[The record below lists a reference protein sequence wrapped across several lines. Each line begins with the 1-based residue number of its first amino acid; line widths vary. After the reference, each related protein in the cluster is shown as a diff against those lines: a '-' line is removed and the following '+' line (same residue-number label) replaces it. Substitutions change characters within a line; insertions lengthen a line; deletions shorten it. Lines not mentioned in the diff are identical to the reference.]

1 MLTRHH
7 LSSFIFRNISFHT
20 DIRQQV
26 ALAKHELLPIPATG
40 QVCSEFGI
48 HPQLPA
54 IKDLYNDEDLLFF
67 ANTGVLSQPVN
78 KDNYYE
84 LTNIQLFS
92 HNHMRDES
100 RRIDPYD
107 VSEGTGVLGR
117 MSDVMTSQGYNVGS
131 FSVDGISV
139 SLVGKP
145 GMSDAP
151 VAVNQ
156 NGVGK
161 VHLGET
167 KDFIS
172 KLHNHTSNDSGAFAD
187 TWSSSL
193 MKSIGLNELLTNEME
208 DLSTKTEFPNTELGN
223 AFSTVS
229 KLIATRKARGSDFD
243 TFYIEKKGKCLFLYS
258 ISMPLNVIFLTCFYD
273 DLFLIGFDT
282 HASVEAAL
290 NSLFYELNGA
300 YHAFS
305 EEMKSLYIWDN
316 VTVVQTSDFARTLDP
331 NGGGGTDHAWGGNY
345 MLMGMLIIILNIH
358 KRG

>member
-84 LTNIQLFS
+84 LTNTQLFA

-131 FSVDGISV
+131 FSVDEV
-139 SLVGKP
+139 SLTLIGKP

-151 VAVNQ
+151 VGVNPS
-156 NGVGK
+156 GIGK
-161 VHLGET
+161 AHLGET

-208 DLSTKTEFPNTELGN
+208 DLSTKTEFPNTNLGN

-229 KLIATRKARGSDFD
+229 KLIATRKARASDLD
-243 TFYIEKKGKCLFLYS
+243 TFYIERDGKCSFFHLILICVNDFE
-258 ISMPLNVIFLTCFYD
+258 LNIFLSVT
-273 DLFLIGFDT
+273 ITNFDR
-282 HASVEAAL
+282 L
-290 NSLFYELNGA
+290 
-300 YHAFS
+300 
-305 EEMKSLYIWDN
+305 
-316 VTVVQTSDFARTLDP
+316 
-331 NGGGGTDHAWGGNY
+331 
-345 MLMGMLIIILNIH
+345 
-358 KRG
+358 